1 MVDLHKIL
9 AGENRLPVL
18 PGKRIVR
25 HEGGRA
31 DVSILVDVQHIAV
44 LRRPGAQQ
52 QRPRRRGSQRRQASR
67 RPFERDLHIPHFLPM
82 TAGFCR
88 VCHQFTMKAMSNLG
102 EIQR

>member
-1 MVDLHKIL
+1 MDTSCSPAPSAGQMVDLHKIL

-44 LRRPGAQQ
+44 LRRPALSSSA
-52 QRPRRRGSQRRQASR
+52 PEAAAASAAKPAADR
-67 RPFERDLHIPHFLPM
+67 LNETFISPISSP
-82 TAGFCR
+82 
-88 VCHQFTMKAMSNLG
+88 
-102 EIQR
+102 